1 MLQKRTE
8 LEKKELILLLSWLKG
23 EVFIQNKKFNYD
35 ELLQRCMI
43 DDDDDDIPI
52 NVSDYFDD
60 LMLDL
65 YSLYEKLSKI
75 TKEQIEEKIVNN
87 TMFKILPKK
96 WIEESMRSYQSF
108 LHLYE
113 ELMMSSKFEY
123 PQIRKIQKN
132 LMNDFITRYIAS
144 EEYEKCIDLKEKI
157 KEV

>member
-43 DDDDDDIPI
+43 DDDDIPI